1 MNSGRSFCLTLPA
14 FMAAA
19 ATLPAAAEVYLNES
33 QALAVVFGENATV
46 HREEKTLD
54 GATRT
59 RLEHSSDLEFPE
71 TSYTFF
77 INDRG
82 GRPGGYAV
90 VVNEIGKSEP
100 ITFMVGMTPEGKVAE
115 VAIMVFRENRGWEVK
130 EKRFLNQF
138 RGKTT
143 KSSIRVN
150 EDILN
155 YTGAT
160 LSSKA
165 VARGV
170 KRALLLLDAF
180 YPRDVRGQLHP
191 FGRSVQAYSAQPL
204 VTTADSH
211 GPLALYRQRRLRM
224 GTICEIRAWCRSS
237 SQAQQAF
244 EAGFSEIE
252 RIEQIFSAYRRDSE
266 LSVVNREASR
276 VPVEVTEEFFDLTRY
291 AIQSWERS
299 RGAFD
304 ISIGPLTEVWG
315 FREGN
320 PHIPSNGELLEAR
333 NLVGSD
339 KLILQRRGRTIQFQR
354 QGMTLDFGGLA
365 KGHAAKHAARVARQH
380 GAIAALV
387 NLGGSSLAASEG
399 ILPKANNNL
408 LSEGTV
414 PCCDWIVGVTD
425 PGDTSRC
432 ALHLV
437 LKPGWCLSTSGTYER
452 QVEIE
457 GAQFS
462 HLIDPRT
469 GIPLHGLRSLTSVAR
484 SGRRTEVLAK
494 YLLTLSSAERTSAA
508 QPLKRVDWVHVR
520 GSSGGPVL
528 TELAFQR
535 TLRLISLDA
544 QTDSDHRYTKSPG
557 PFICDVGL

>member
-1 MNSGRSFCLTLPA
+1 MNSGRSIWLTLPA
-14 FMAAA
+14 FVGAT
-19 ATLPAAAEVYLNES
+19 ATLPVAAEVYLNES
-33 QALAVVFGENATV
+33 QALAIVFGENATV

-54 GATRT
+54 VATRT
-59 RLEHSSDLEFPE
+59 RLEHSSNLEFPE

-82 GRPGGYAV
+82 GRPGGYAI

-100 ITFMVGMTPEGKVAE
+100 ITFMVGMTPEGRVAE

-170 KRALLLLDAF
+170 KRALLLLDTF
-180 YPRDVRGQLHP
+180 YPREVRGQLHP
-191 FGRSVQAYSAQPL
+191 FGRSVPAYSAQPL
-204 VTTADSH
+204 ITTADSH

-252 RIEQIFSAYRRDSE
+252 RIEQIFSAFRRDSE
-266 LSVVNREASR
+266 LSVVNREAGR
-276 VPVEVTEEFFDLTRY
+276 VPVEVTEEFFDLTHY
-291 AIQSWERS
+291 AIESWKRS

-304 ISIGPLTEVWG
+304 ISVGPLTEVWG
-315 FREGN
+315 FREGK
-320 PHIPSNGELLEAR
+320 PRIPSNGELLEAR

-339 KLILQRRGRTIQFQR
+339 KILLQFRGRTIQFQR
-354 QGMTLDFGGLA
+354 QGMILDFGGLA
-365 KGHAAKHAARVARQH
+365 KGHAAKHAARLARQC

-399 ILPKANNNL
+399 ILPKPENSL
-408 LSEGTV
+408 FSDGTV
-414 PCCDWIVGVTD
+414 PCGGWIVGVID

-432 ALHLV
+432 ALHLI
-437 LKPGWCLSTSGTYER
+437 LKPGWCLSTSGTYEQ

-457 GAQFS
+457 GVRFS

-469 GIPLHGLRSLTSVAR
+469 GLPLDSLRSLTSIAR

-494 YLLTLSSAERTSAA
+494 YLLTLSSAERASAA
-508 QPLKRVDWVHVR
+508 RPLKNVDWVHLQ
-520 GSSGGPVL
+520 GSPTGQARA
-528 TELAFQR
+528 ELAFHR
-535 TLRLISLDA
+535 TVR
-544 QTDSDHRYTKSPG
+544 HVFR
-557 PFICDVGL
+557 

>member
-1 MNSGRSFCLTLPA
+1 MNSGRSILLTLPA
-14 FMAAA
+14 FVA
-19 ATLPAAAEVYLNES
+19 ATAALPAAAEVYLNES

-46 HREEKTLD
+46 RREEKTLD
-54 GATRT
+54 AATRA

-71 TSYTFF
+71 TSHTFL

-82 GRPGGYAV
+82 GHPGGYALV
-90 VVNEIGKSEP
+90 INEIGKSEP
-100 ITFMVGMTPEGKVAE
+100 ITFMVGMTPEGKVAD

-150 EDILN
+150 EDIIN

-170 KRALLLLDAF
+170 KRALLLLDTF
-180 YPRDVRGQLHP
+180 YPRDVRGQLRP
-191 FGRSVQAYSAQPL
+191 SGRRVQAYSAQPL

-211 GPLALYRQRRLRM
+211 GLLALYRQRRVRM

-237 SQAQQAF
+237 SQAQLAF

-252 RIEQIFSAYRRDSE
+252 RIEQIFSAYRHNSE
-266 LSVVNREASR
+266 LSVVNREAGTVS
-276 VPVEVTEEFFDLTRY
+276 VEVSEEFFDLTRY
-291 AIQSWERS
+291 AIESWERS

-304 ISIGPLTEVWG
+304 ISVGPLTDVWG
-315 FREGN
+315 FREGK
-320 PHIPSNGELLEAR
+320 PRIPSNGELLEAR
-333 NLVGSD
+333 NLVGSG
-339 KLILQRRGRTIQFQR
+339 KILLQPRSRTIKFQR

-365 KGHAAKHAARVARQH
+365 KGHAAKRAARVARQH
-380 GAIAALV
+380 GALAALV

-399 ILPKANNNL
+399 VLPK
-408 LSEGTV
+408 SDRSV
-414 PCCDWIVGVTD
+414 PCGEWVVGVTD

-432 ALHLV
+432 ALHLI
-437 LKPGWCLSTSGTYER
+437 LKPGWCLSTSGTYEQ

-457 GAQFS
+457 GARYS

-469 GIPLHGLRSLTSVAR
+469 GLPLDGLRSLTSIAR

-494 YLLTLSSAERTSAA
+494 HLLTMDSAERTSAA
-508 QPLKRVDWVHVR
+508 RPLKHVDWVHLL
-520 GSSGGPVL
+520 GSPTGHASV
-528 TELAFQR
+528 ELAFQH
-535 TLRLISLDA
+535 TARLISSNDRPDISA
-544 QTDSDHRYTKSPG
+544 TIRS
-557 PFICDVGL
+557 

>member
-1 MNSGRSFCLTLPA
+1 MNSARSIWLTLPA
-14 FMAAA
+14 FVA
-19 ATLPAAAEVYLNES
+19 ATDALPAAAEVYLNES
-33 QALAVVFGENATV
+33 QALAVVFGENPTV

-54 GATRT
+54 AATRT
-59 RLEHSSDLEFPE
+59 RLEHTSDLEFPE

-82 GRPGGYAV
+82 GRPGGYAI

-100 ITFMVGMTPEGKVAE
+100 ITFMVGMTPEGKVAD
-115 VAIMVFRENRGWEVK
+115 VAVMVFRENRGWEVK

-150 EDILN
+150 EDIIN

-170 KRALLLLDAF
+170 KRALLLLGTF
-180 YPRDVRGQLHP
+180 YPREVRSHLHP
-191 FGRSVQAYSAQPL
+191 SGRSVQAYSPQPL
-204 VTTADSH
+204 IIRADSH

-252 RIEQIFSAYRRDSE
+252 RIEQIFSAYRSDSE
-266 LSVVNREASR
+266 LSVVNRGAAR
-276 VPVEVTEEFFDLTRY
+276 GPVEVTKEFFDLTRY
-291 AIQSWERS
+291 AIRSWERS
-299 RGAFD
+299 RSAFD
-304 ISIGPLTEVWG
+304 ISVGPLTEVWG
-315 FREGN
+315 FREGE
-320 PHIPSNGELLEAR
+320 PRIPSHSELLETR
-333 NLVGSD
+333 NLVGSG
-339 KLILQRRGRTIQFQR
+339 KILLQRRGRTIQFRR

-365 KGHAAKHAARVARQH
+365 KGYAAKHAARVARQH
-380 GAIAALV
+380 GAIAALI

-399 ILPKANNNL
+399 TLPKANNSFSDGIL
-408 LSEGTV
+408 PFGEWV
-414 PCCDWIVGVTD
+414 VGVID

-437 LKPGWCLSTSGTYER
+437 LKPGWCLSTSGTYEQ

-457 GAQFS
+457 GVRFS

-469 GIPLHGLRSLTSVAR
+469 GLPLDRLRSFTSIAR

-494 YLLTLSSAERTSAA
+494 SLLTLSSAERNSAA
-508 QPLKRVDWVHVR
+508 QSLRNVDWVHLQASATGQAR
-520 GSSGGPVL
+520 A
-528 TELAFQR
+528 ELAFHH
-535 TLRLISLDA
+535 TARLIS
-544 QTDSDHRYTKSPG
+544 SDDRPDISATIRS
-557 PFICDVGL
+557 

>member
-1 MNSGRSFCLTLPA
+1 MNSRRSIWLTLPA
-14 FMAAA
+14 FVAPTVA
-19 ATLPAAAEVYLNES
+19 LPAAAEVYLNES

-46 HREEKTLD
+46 HRDEKTLD
-54 GATRT
+54 AATRT
-59 RLEHSSDLEFPE
+59 RLEHSIDLEFPE

-90 VVNEIGKSEP
+90 VLNEIGKSEP
-100 ITFMVGMTPEGKVAE
+100 ITFMVGMTPDGKVAE

-138 RGKTT
+138 RGKTA

-170 KRALLLLDAF
+170 KRALLLLDTF
-180 YPRDVRGQLHP
+180 YPREVRGQLHP
-191 FGRSVQAYSAQPL
+191 SGRSVQAYSAQPL

-211 GPLALYRQRRLRM
+211 GLLALYRQRRLRM

-237 SQAQQAF
+237 SHAQQAF

-266 LSVVNREASR
+266 LSVVNREASK
-276 VPVEVTEEFFDLTRY
+276 VSVEVTEEFFDLTRY
-291 AIQSWERS
+291 AIESWKIS

-304 ISIGPLTEVWG
+304 ISVGPLVEVWG
-315 FREGN
+315 FKEGK
-320 PHIPSNGELLEAR
+320 PHIPSNAELLEAR
-333 NLVGSD
+333 DLVGSN
-339 KLILQRRGRTIQFQR
+339 KILLQRRGRTIQFQR
-354 QGMTLDFGGLA
+354 VGMILDFGGLA
-365 KGHAAKHAARVARQH
+365 KGHAAKSAARVARQH

-399 ILPKANNNL
+399 ILPKAANSL
-408 LSEGTV
+408 FRAETV
-414 PCCDWIVGVTD
+414 ASGEWIVGVTD
-425 PGDTSRC
+425 PGDTSLC
-432 ALHLV
+432 GLHLV
-437 LKPGWCLSTSGTYER
+437 LKPGWCLSTSGTYEQ
-452 QVEIE
+452 QVEIG
-457 GAQFS
+457 GARFS

-469 GIPLHGLRSLTSVAR
+469 GLPLDGLRSLTSIAR
-484 SGRRTEVLAK
+484 SGRRTEVLSK
-494 YLLTLSSAERTSAA
+494 YFLTLSSAERTSVARR
-508 QPLKRVDWVHVR
+508 LKHVDWVHLQ
-520 GSSGGPVL
+520 GSPTGQA
-528 TELAFQR
+528 TAELAFHH
-535 TLRLISLDA
+535 TVRLMSSAL
-544 QTDSDHRYTKSPG
+544 
-557 PFICDVGL
+557 L